1 MQRTNN
7 ALTGGVI
14 AGLALLA
21 GIFSAYQVPQWQDAI
36 VLNFGRPV
44 RVVTKDPGLQ
54 WHWPFIENVVYVDNR
69 VLNFDA
75 PAQELL
81 TLDQKRIVI
90 SAYVRYQ
97 IDDPQTFYIVAGN
110 ETRAESQIGSVLV
123 SGLRSVIGNVPM
135 TNILTPQ
142 RGDLMKD
149 ITTRLIES
157 ARPYGIRIVD
167 VRFKRVDL
175 PAANSDA
182 VYNRMR
188 TQRAQEATKIRAEGQ
203 REAREL
209 RAEADKKKVVA
220 LAEARKQGEILRG
233 EGDGTA
239 TQIYNDAFGKDPKFF
254 DFYRSMKALETG
266 LSGDTTTYVG
276 APTGDFFR
284 YFQVDPLNKPAQ

>member
-1 MQRTNN
+1 MRRNTTLV
-7 ALTGGVI
+7 AAIVAGVVI
-14 AGLALLA
+14 LAGLLSV
-21 GIFSAYQVPQWQDAI
+21 FQVPQWQDAI
-36 VLNFGRPV
+36 VLQLGKPV
-44 RVVTKDPGLQ
+44 RVIVKQPGL
-54 WHWPFIENVVYVDNR
+54 HWRVPFIENVHYVDKR

-97 IDDPQTFYIVAGN
+97 IEDPLRFYQVGRT
-110 ETRAESQIGSVLV
+110 ESRAEGQIGSVLV
-123 SGLRSVIGNVPM
+123 SALRAVIGNVSM

-142 RGDLMKD
+142 RAELMKD
-149 ITTRLIES
+149 ITSLLTES
-157 ARPYGIRIVD
+157 AKPYGIRIVD

-188 TQRAQEATKIRAEGQ
+188 TQRAQEARKIRAEGE

-209 RAEADKKKVVA
+209 RAEADKQKVVT

-233 EGDGTA
+233 EGDGEA
-239 TQIYNDAFGKDPKFF
+239 TRIYNDAFGKDPKFF
-254 DFYRSMKALETG
+254 DFYRSLQAMETG
-266 LSGDTTTYVG
+266 LDGNNTTFVG
-276 APTGDFFR
+276 SPTGDFFR
-284 YFQVDPLNKPAQ
+284 YFQAEPGKPAQ